1 MIQSFKNK
9 RLRALFENGGTRG
22 IPADL
27 IDRVIRRLDVINAAT
42 VIHDINLPGYRLHQL
57 KGDRKGTWSV
67 SVSGN
72 WRLTFKFSNGDAFD
86 VDLEDYH

>member
-1 MIQSFKNK
+1 M
-9 RLRALFENGGTRG
+9 TRG
-22 IPADL
+22 IHADL
-27 IDRVIRRLDVINAAT
+27 IERLVRRLDVIDAAT
-42 VIHDINLPGYRLHQL
+42 IIQDINLPGYRLHQL

-72 WRLTFKFSNGDAFD
+72 WRLTFIFSNGDAFD